1 MTLCAPADLDLASPR
16 LHGAGARIRARRA
29 ARISAARLWE
39 QLRLP
44 LALRCTAPTSS
55 SRRPTRR
62 RSSRRRPPCSRS
74 TTCRSAAHPEWFARR
89 EGLRRRWT
97 CQLAAANA
105 ATVLTDSAFSR
116 DEIVRWLGVPPSR
129 VRVTPLGVSTRV
141 RPPVPGPR
149 DDAAPLVLCV
159 GTQLNRRHLPDL
171 VRAFAPLARADARAR
186 LVIVGEN
193 RTFPRQDPLAVA
205 RDLGLGAAVEVRP
218 WVSDDELTALYGAAT
233 TFAWLSTYEGFGLPP
248 LEAMAAGVP
257 VVAYDTAVA
266 REVYDTA
273 AALVPV
279 GRRRRRHRRARSPSP
294 RIPGGATRTARP
306 GGGRWRAST
315 GRGRRRRRWPPC
327 ARRRRERAHHRHRQL
342 QRPRRSGA
350 LPRQPARGAAGD
362 RARHRGRRQRL
373 DRRQR
378 RGRVGAPRRPP
389 DRAPGQRRLRRR
401 QQRRASA
408 PPAAS

>member
-1 MTLCAPADLDLASPR
+1 MRIAVDARELAPRPTGVGRYLLEILKVWAVDPAAADCELVVCTPAAMQ
-16 LHGAGARIRARRA
+16 LHLGDGGARITPVV
-29 ARISAARLWE
+29 IPGSSGQLWE

-44 LALRCTAPTSS
+44 LAIRGQADVLFAPAY
-55 SRRPTRR
+55 
-62 RSSRRRPPCSRS
+62 
-74 TTCRSAAHPEWFARR
+74 SAPAFCPVPSVVTIHDVSFCAHPEWFGRR

-105 ATVLTDSAFSR
+105 ASVLTVSTFSR
-116 DEIVRWLGVPPSR
+116 DEIVRWLGVSPSR

-149 DDAAPLVLCV
+149 DDTAPLVLCV
-159 GTQLNRRHLPDL
+159 GSQLNRRHLPDV
-171 VRAFAPLARADARAR
+171 VRAFAPLARTDARAR

-205 RDLGLGAAVEVRP
+205 RDLGLAEAVEVRP

-273 AALVPV
+273 AVLVPV
-279 GRRRRRHRRARSPSP
+279 GRVDAVTDAFLAFATDPKRRDAHREAGRRQVARFDW
-294 RIPGGATRTARP
+294 TRTAR
-306 GGGRWRAST
+306 AT
-315 GRGRRRRRWPPC
+315 L
-327 ARRRRERAHHRHRQL
+327 AALRE
-342 QRPRRSGA
+342 
-350 LPRQPARGAAGD
+350 AA
-362 RARHRGRRQRL
+362 A
-373 DRRQR
+373 
-378 RGRVGAPRRPP
+378 
-389 DRAPGQRRLRRR
+389 
-401 QQRRASA
+401 
-408 PPAAS
+408 

>member
-1 MTLCAPADLDLASPR
+1 MRIAVDARELAPRPTGVGRYLLEILKVWAVDPAAADCELVVCTPTATQ
-16 LHGAGARIRARRA
+16 LHLGGGGARITPVV
-29 ARISAARLWE
+29 IPGSSGQLWE

-44 LALRCTAPTSS
+44 FAIRGQADVLFAPAY
-55 SRRPTRR
+55 
-62 RSSRRRPPCSRS
+62 
-74 TTCRSAAHPEWFARR
+74 SAPAFCPVPSVVTIHDVSFCAHPEWFGRR

-105 ATVLTDSAFSR
+105 ASVLTVSTFSR

-149 DDAAPLVLCV
+149 DDTAPLVLCV
-159 GTQLNRRHLPDL
+159 GSQLNRRHLPDV
-171 VRAFAPLARADARAR
+171 VRAFAPLARTDARAR

-205 RDLGLGAAVEVRP
+205 RDLGLAEAVEVRP

-273 AALVPV
+273 AVLVPV
-279 GRRRRRHRRARSPSP
+279 GRVDAVTDAFLAFATDPKRRDAHREAGRRQVARFDW
-294 RIPGGATRTARP
+294 TRTAR
-306 GGGRWRAST
+306 AT
-315 GRGRRRRRWPPC
+315 L
-327 ARRRRERAHHRHRQL
+327 AALRE
-342 QRPRRSGA
+342 
-350 LPRQPARGAAGD
+350 AA
-362 RARHRGRRQRL
+362 A
-373 DRRQR
+373 
-378 RGRVGAPRRPP
+378 
-389 DRAPGQRRLRRR
+389 
-401 QQRRASA
+401 
-408 PPAAS
+408 